1 MKIRIALASVI
12 IFGLVIICVAQS
24 GRETAGQQTA
34 RDSDKPFSR
43 DEILE
48 MLKKVGPRQLSQ
60 GDIAAEIDRRGIN
73 FIADEKTLE
82 ELRHAGARS
91 FVVIA
96 VQHASDDVAGPH
108 LRTPGDAGEEPI
120 SEAAEKAKLEAEVAR
135 MPFLEQARHWAME
148 FANQLPD
155 FVVTQIVRRDARGP
169 NTRSW
174 IHQDTLEVE
183 LTYRVERGEEL
194 KLVRMNGAP
203 TTQRYDDLD
212 GSTSTGEWG
221 AMMPNLFRPES
232 RAEFKEVRHETFNGH
247 PTVLYDFSVERAN
260 SSNMITE
267 KKSGR
272 SIRAGYTGSMWVDAD
287 TKRVLRIEQSAIEIP
302 RDFPISMAEDA
313 VEYDWITISGERYF
327 LPTHAEVILGHE
339 SERFYTRNM
348 IEFKNYH
355 KFEGTIRVVPN

>member
-1 MKIRIALASVI
+1 MRIRIVLA
-12 IFGLVIICVAQS
+12 LVILFGPVVLCVAQS
-24 GRETAGQQTA
+24 GRESPERQTGQ
-34 RDSDKPFSR
+34 DSEKPFTK
-43 DEILE
+43 DEIIE
-48 MLKKVGPRQLSQ
+48 MLKRVGPRQLSQ
-60 GDIAAEIDRRGIN
+60 GDIAAEIDRRGIS
-73 FIADEKTLE
+73 FIANEKILE
-82 ELRHAGARS
+82 ELRGAGARS

-96 VQHASDDVAGPH
+96 VQHASDDVVGPH
-108 LRTPGDAGEEPI
+108 LRTPGEAGDVPVSEE
-120 SEAAEKAKLEAEVAR
+120 AEKARIEAAVAR
-135 MPFLEQARHWAME
+135 MPFLEQARHWALE
-148 FANQLPD
+148 FANELPD
-155 FVVTQIVRRDARGP
+155 FVVTQMVRRDARGP

-183 LTYRVERGEEL
+183 LTYRVDRGEEL
-194 KLVRMNGAP
+194 KLVRVNGAP

-232 RAEFKEVRHETFNGH
+232 KADFKEIRHETFNGH
-247 PTVLYDFSVERAN
+247 PSVLYDFSVQRAN
-260 SSNMITE
+260 SSNVITE

-272 SIRAGYTGSMWVDAD
+272 SIRAGYTGSLWIDAD
-287 TKRVLRIEQSAIEIP
+287 TKRVLRIEQAAAEIP

-313 VEYDWITISGERYF
+313 VEYDWVTISGERHF

-339 SERFYTRNM
+339 REKFYTRNM